1 MMNDSSATIIQD
13 HRYKRSHDAVAST
26 LDDSVCLFNLK
37 TCDYFSLNETG
48 SAIWACIQK
57 PATVEEIAVNIVAFY
72 DISHEECCR
81 EIETWLEA
89 AAAHG
94 VIDVIS

>member
-1 MMNDSSATIIQD
+1 MNDSGETLIQD

-37 TCDYFSLNETG
+37 TCNYFSLNETG

-57 PATVEEIAVNIVAFY
+57 PVTVDEIATNIIELY

-81 EIETWLEA
+81 EIERWLQA
-89 AAAHG
+89 AAAQG

>member
-1 MMNDSSATIIQD
+1 MNDTDEKKIQD

-26 LDDSVCLFNLK
+26 LDSSVCLFNLK

-48 SAIWACIQK
+48 SAIWGCIEK
-57 PATVEEIAVNIVAFY
+57 PATISEIASHITEFY
-72 DISHEECCR
+72 EISREDCYR
-81 EIETWLEA
+81 EIEVWLES

>member
-1 MMNDSSATIIQD
+1 MNDSSEILIKD
-13 HRYKRSHDAVAST
+13 PRYKRSHDAVAST

-57 PATVEEIAVNIVAFY
+57 PVTIEEIATNIVEFY
-72 DISHEECCR
+72 DVSHEECCI
-81 EIETWLEA
+81 EIETWLQA
-89 AAAHG
+89 AAAQG